1 MTLSNNNNCL
11 SIKRFL
17 AIAAAV
23 EAAATERSSDAQSGE
38 DEHHNCPGLE
48 DGPDSGAD
56 DGGKVGLRQKR
67 KKTFEKKRATHNG
80 SNKEVL

>member
-17 AIAAAV
+17 AIAAAI
-23 EAAATERSSDAQSGE
+23 EAASTERSNDAQEEE
-38 DEHHNCPGLE
+38 DEHQNSPGLE